1 LYWVKAAD
9 FYRWLVKD
17 ECERMTIHLKDFP
30 EAGAGL
36 TVAPVQNGSVRAK
49 NGFYKTYGKRVIDVA
64 LILFAAPFI
73 LPVVAV
79 IALMATSKGASP
91 FYFQRRVGRAGA
103 IFNLV
108 KIRTMV
114 PNAEAALEAHLAS
127 DPAARKEWDS
137 TQKLKHDPRITKAG
151 HFLRKS
157 SLDELP
163 QLWNVLKGDMSL
175 IGPRPMMVDQQKL
188 YPGTAYY
195 ALRPGISGAWQV
207 SDRNDSS
214 FADRAGYDTD
224 YNSNLSF
231 KTDLSIL
238 VRTFGAVIRCTGY

>member
-1 LYWVKAAD
+1 
-9 FYRWLVKD
+9 
-17 ECERMTIHLKDFP
+17 MTIHLKDFP
-30 EAGAGL
+30 EAGGGL
-36 TVAPVQNGSVRAK
+36 SMSPSQGVAVRAR
-49 NGFYKTYGKRVIDVA
+49 NGFYKSYGKRAIDIA

-73 LPVVAV
+73 LPVVLI
-79 IALMATSKGASP
+79 IALLASSKDASP
-91 FYFQRRVGRAGA
+91 FYFQRRIGRGGR

-114 PNAEAALEAHLAS
+114 PNAEAALEAYLAS
-127 DPAARKEWDS
+127 DPTARQEWDS
-137 TQKLKHDPRITKAG
+137 TQKLKRDPRITRIG
-151 HFLRKS
+151 QFLRRS

-195 ALRPGISGAWQV
+195 ALRPGITGAWQV
-207 SDRNDSS
+207 SDRNESS
-214 FADRAGYDTD
+214 FAGRATFDTE
-224 YNSNLSF
+224 YYTNLSF

>member
-1 LYWVKAAD
+1 
-9 FYRWLVKD
+9 
-17 ECERMTIHLKDFP
+17 MS
-30 EAGAGL
+30 
-36 TVAPVQNGSVRAK
+36 VAPLQNGAVGPRKSY
-49 NGFYKTYGKRVIDVA
+49 YKAYGKRLVDIA
-64 LILFAAPFI
+64 LIVFAAPFI
-73 LPVVAV
+73 LPVVAM

-91 FYFQRRVGRAGA
+91 FYFQRRVGRSGK
-103 IFNLV
+103 IFSLV

-127 DPAARKEWDS
+127 DPAARQEWES
-137 TQKLKHDPRITKAG
+137 TQKLKHDPRITTAG

-175 IGPRPMMVDQQKL
+175 IGPRPMMIDQQKL

-214 FADRAGYDTD
+214 FADRATYDTD
-224 YNSNLSF
+224 YNANLSF
-231 KTDLSIL
+231 KTDFSIL

>member
-1 LYWVKAAD
+1 
-9 FYRWLVKD
+9 
-17 ECERMTIHLKDFP
+17 MTIHLKDFP
-30 EAGAGL
+30 EAGVGL
-36 TVAPVQNGSVRAK
+36 ATASIQNGAVRPR
-49 NGFYKTYGKRVIDVA
+49 NGFYKTYGKRAIDIA

-79 IALMATSKGASP
+79 IALLAISKGASP
-91 FYFQRRVGRAGA
+91 FYFQRRVGKDGA

-114 PNAEAALEAHLAS
+114 PNAEVALEAYLAT
-127 DPAARKEWDS
+127 DATARKEWDS

-214 FADRAGYDTD
+214 FADRAGYDTE
-224 YNSNLSF
+224 YNTNLSF
-231 KTDLSIL
+231 KTDFSIL

>member
-1 LYWVKAAD
+1 
-9 FYRWLVKD
+9 
-17 ECERMTIHLKDFP
+17 MTIHLNDFP
-30 EAGAGL
+30 EAGVGM
-36 TVAPVQNGSVRAK
+36 TVATFQDGVARPRNS
-49 NGFYKTYGKRVIDVA
+49 FYKTYGKRAIDIM
-64 LILFAAPFI
+64 LIVLAAPFI
-73 LPVVAV
+73 LPVIVM
-79 IALMATSKGASP
+79 IALMATSKGTSP
-91 FYFQRRVGRAGA
+91 FYFQRRVGRGGKV
-103 IFNLV
+103 FNLV

-114 PNAEAALEAHLAS
+114 PNAEAALDTYLATNPEARL
-127 DPAARKEWDS
+127 EWDNA
-137 TQKLKHDPRITKAG
+137 QKLKHDPRITAAG

-214 FADRAGYDTD
+214 FADRATYDTD
-224 YNSNLSF
+224 YNNNLSL
-231 KTDLSIL
+231 KTDVSIL

>member
-1 LYWVKAAD
+1 
-9 FYRWLVKD
+9 
-17 ECERMTIHLKDFP
+17 MTIHLKDFP

-36 TVAPVQNGSVRAK
+36 TVGTLQDVAIRPRK
-49 NGFYKTYGKRVIDVA
+49 GFYKTYGKRAIDIA

-73 LPVVAV
+73 LPVVAI
-79 IALMATSKGASP
+79 IALLATSKGASP
-91 FYFQRRVGRAGA
+91 FYFQRRIGRGGK
-103 IFNLV
+103 IFNLA

-114 PNAEAALEAHLAS
+114 PNAEAALEAYLAS
-127 DPAARKEWDS
+127 DSAARQEWNS
-137 TQKLKHDPRITKAG
+137 TQKLKNDPRITPIG
-151 HFLRKS
+151 HFLRRS

-207 SDRNDSS
+207 SDRNESS
-214 FADRAGYDTD
+214 FADRATFDTE
-224 YNSNLSF
+224 YYTNLSF

-238 VRTFGAVIRCTGY
+238 VRTVGAVIRCTGY

>member
-1 LYWVKAAD
+1 
-9 FYRWLVKD
+9 
-17 ECERMTIHLKDFP
+17 MTIHLKDFP

-36 TVAPVQNGSVRAK
+36 TVATLQSGAAK
-49 NGFYKTYGKRVIDVA
+49 SHKRFYKTYGKRMIDIM

-79 IALMATSKGASP
+79 IALMATSKDASP
-91 FYFQRRVGRAGA
+91 FYFQRRVGKGGK

-127 DPAARKEWDS
+127 DPVARQEWDS
-137 TQKLKHDPRITKAG
+137 TQKLKNDPRITTAG

-175 IGPRPMMVDQQKL
+175 IGPRPMMIDQQKL

-195 ALRPGISGAWQV
+195 VLRPGISGAWQV

-214 FADRAGYDTD
+214 FADRATYDTD
-224 YNSNLSF
+224 YNTNLSF
-231 KTDLSIL
+231 KTDFSIL
-238 VRTFGAVIRCTGY
+238 VRTFGAVVRCTGY

>member
-1 LYWVKAAD
+1 
-9 FYRWLVKD
+9 
-17 ECERMTIHLKDFP
+17 MTFHLKDFP

-36 TVAPVQNGSVRAK
+36 TVTPLHDGVARSRK
-49 NGFYKTYGKRVIDVA
+49 SFYKAYGKRVLDIV

-79 IALMATSKGASP
+79 IALMAMSKGTSP
-91 FYFQRRVGRAGA
+91 FYFQRRVGRGGTV
-103 IFNLV
+103 FNLV

-114 PNAEAALEAHLAS
+114 PNAEAALEKHLDR

-163 QLWNVLKGDMSL
+163 QLWNVLKGEMSL

-214 FADRAGYDTD
+214 FADRASFDTD
-224 YNSNLSF
+224 YNTNLSF
-231 KTDLSIL
+231 ETDMSIL

>member
-1 LYWVKAAD
+1 
-9 FYRWLVKD
+9 
-17 ECERMTIHLKDFP
+17 MTIHLKDFP

-36 TVAPVQNGSVRAK
+36 TVTPAK
-49 NGFYKTYGKRVIDVA
+49 NTPVGVRKSFYKAYGKRAIDIL
-64 LILFAAPFI
+64 LILLAVPFI
-73 LPVVAV
+73 LPVIAV
-79 IALMATSKGASP
+79 IVVMATSKNASP
-91 FYFQRRVGRAGA
+91 FYFQRRVGKGGA

-151 HFLRKS
+151 QFLRKS

-175 IGPRPMMVDQQKL
+175 IGPRPMMVDQQSL

-214 FADRAGYDTD
+214 FADRATYDTA
-224 YNSNLSF
+224 YNTKLSL
-231 KTDLSIL
+231 KTDISIL

>member
-1 LYWVKAAD
+1 
-9 FYRWLVKD
+9 
-17 ECERMTIHLKDFP
+17 MT
-30 EAGAGL
+30 
-36 TVAPVQNGSVRAK
+36 VSPVQNGSAGAHR
-49 NGFYKTYGKRVIDVA
+49 GFYKAYGKRAIDI
-64 LILFAAPFI
+64 LIILLAAPFI
-73 LPVVAV
+73 LPVIAV
-79 IALMATSKGASP
+79 IMLMATSKDASP
-91 FYFQRRVGRAGA
+91 FYFQRRVGRSGT

-114 PNAEAALEAHLAS
+114 PNAEAALEAYLAS
-127 DPAARKEWDS
+127 DPVARKEWDT

-214 FADRAGYDTD
+214 FADRATFDTD
-224 YNSNLSF
+224 YNTRLSF
-231 KTDLSIL
+231 KTDFSIL
-238 VRTFGAVIRCTGY
+238 VRTFGAVVRCTGY

>member
-1 LYWVKAAD
+1 
-9 FYRWLVKD
+9 
-17 ECERMTIHLKDFP
+17 MTIHLKDFP
-30 EAGAGL
+30 DAGAGL
-36 TVAPVQNGSVRAK
+36 PVPPATTGALSPRK
-49 NGFYKTYGKRVIDVA
+49 GFYKSYGKRAIDIL
-64 LILFAAPFI
+64 LILLAAPFI
-73 LPVVAV
+73 LPVVAI
-79 IALMATSKGASP
+79 IALMATSKNASP
-91 FYFQRRVGRAGA
+91 FYFQRRVGKNGS

-114 PNAEAALEAHLAS
+114 PDAEAALEAHLAR
-127 DPAARKEWDS
+127 DPAARQEWDS
-137 TQKLKHDPRITKAG
+137 TQKLKHDPRITRAG
-151 HFLRKS
+151 QFLRKS

-163 QLWNVLKGDMSL
+163 QLWNVLTGDMSL

-195 ALRPGISGAWQV
+195 ALRPGISGPWQV

-214 FADRAGYDTD
+214 FADRAHFDTD

-231 KTDLSIL
+231 KTDFSIL

>member
-1 LYWVKAAD
+1 
-9 FYRWLVKD
+9 
-17 ECERMTIHLKDFP
+17 MTIHLKDFP

-36 TVAPVQNGSVRAK
+36 SVAPLQNGAVKARRS
-49 NGFYKTYGKRVIDVA
+49 FYKMYGKRMIDIA
-64 LILFAAPFI
+64 LILFATPFI

-79 IALMATSKGASP
+79 IALMAMSRGASP
-91 FYFQRRVGRAGA
+91 FYFQRRVGRGGK

-127 DPAARKEWDS
+127 DPAARQEWDS
-137 TQKLKHDPRITKAG
+137 TQKLKHDPRITTAG

-214 FADRAGYDTD
+214 FADRATFDTE
-224 YNSNLSF
+224 YNMNLSF
-231 KTDLSIL
+231 KTDFSIL
-238 VRTFGAVIRCTGY
+238 VRTFGAVVRCTGY

>member
-1 LYWVKAAD
+1 
-9 FYRWLVKD
+9 
-17 ECERMTIHLKDFP
+17 MTIHLKDFP

-36 TVAPVQNGSVRAK
+36 TVAPLQSGTVKPRKS
-49 NGFYKTYGKRVIDVA
+49 FYKAYGKRTVDII

-79 IALMATSKGASP
+79 IALMATAGGASP
-91 FYFQRRVGRAGA
+91 FYFQRRIGRGGK

-114 PNAEAALEAHLAS
+114 PNAEAALETHLAS
-127 DPAARKEWDS
+127 YPAARQEWDS
-137 TQKLKHDPRITKAG
+137 SQKLKNDPRITPVG
-151 HFLRKS
+151 HFLRRS

-207 SDRNDSS
+207 SDRNESS
-214 FADRAGYDTD
+214 FADRATFDTE
-224 YNSNLSF
+224 YHTNLSF

-238 VRTFGAVIRCTGY
+238 VRTVGTVIRCTGY

>member
-1 LYWVKAAD
+1 
-9 FYRWLVKD
+9 
-17 ECERMTIHLKDFP
+17 MTIHLKDFP

-36 TVAPVQNGSVRAK
+36 TVAPAQNGFAGVNKS
-49 NGFYKTYGKRVIDVA
+49 FYKSYGKRTIDIL
-64 LILFAAPFI
+64 LILLAVPFI
-73 LPVVAV
+73 LPVIAV
-79 IALMATSKGASP
+79 IVAMAASKEASP
-91 FYFQRRVGRAGA
+91 FYFQRRVGRGGA

-114 PNAEAALEAHLAS
+114 PNAEAALKAHLAS
-127 DPAARKEWDS
+127 DPAARQEWDS
-137 TQKLKHDPRITKAG
+137 TQKLKNDPRITKAG
-151 HFLRKS
+151 QFLRKS

-175 IGPRPMMVDQQKL
+175 IGPRPMMVDQQSL

-214 FADRAGYDTD
+214 FADRATYDTD
-224 YNSNLSF
+224 YNTNLSL
-231 KTDLSIL
+231 KTDISIL
-238 VRTFGAVIRCTGY
+238 ARTFGAVIRCTGY

>member
-1 LYWVKAAD
+1 
-9 FYRWLVKD
+9 
-17 ECERMTIHLKDFP
+17 MTIHLKDFP
-30 EAGAGL
+30 DAGASL
-36 TVAPVQNGSVRAK
+36 TVSPLQDGAVRLRK
-49 NGFYKTYGKRVIDVA
+49 SFYKSYGKRMIDVA

-91 FYFQRRVGRAGA
+91 FYFQRRVGRGGK

-114 PNAEAALEAHLAS
+114 PNAEAALEAYLAS
-127 DPAARKEWDS
+127 DPAARQEWDS
-137 TQKLKHDPRITKAG
+137 TQKLKHDPRITAAG

-214 FADRAGYDTD
+214 FADRATYDTD
-224 YNSNLSF
+224 YNNNLSF
-231 KTDLSIL
+231 KTDVSIL

>member
-1 LYWVKAAD
+1 
-9 FYRWLVKD
+9 
-17 ECERMTIHLKDFP
+17 MTIHLKDFP
-30 EAGAGL
+30 EAGVRL
-36 TVAPVQNGSVRAK
+36 SVAPVQNGAVRPRK
-49 NGFYKTYGKRVIDVA
+49 SFYKTYGKRAIDIA

-91 FYFQRRVGRAGA
+91 FYFQRRIGKGGT

-114 PNAEAALEAHLAS
+114 PNAEVALEAHLAS
-127 DPAARKEWDS
+127 DPVARQEWDT

-151 HFLRKS
+151 QFLRKS

-175 IGPRPMMVDQQKL
+175 IGPRPMMVDQQRL
-188 YPGTAYY
+188 YPGAAYY

-214 FADRAGYDTD
+214 FADRAGFDTD
-224 YNSNLSF
+224 YNNALSF
-231 KTDLSIL
+231 KTDFSIL
-238 VRTFGAVIRCTGY
+238 VRTFGAVMRCTGY

>member
-1 LYWVKAAD
+1 
-9 FYRWLVKD
+9 
-17 ECERMTIHLKDFP
+17 MTIHLKDFP

-36 TVAPVQNGSVRAK
+36 TVKPAQNASAGVQKS
-49 NGFYKTYGKRVIDVA
+49 FYKAYGKRAIDIL
-64 LILFAAPFI
+64 LILLAAPFI
-73 LPVVAV
+73 LPVIAV
-79 IALMATSKGASP
+79 IVVMAASKDASP
-91 FYFQRRVGRAGA
+91 FYFQRRVGKGGA

-114 PNAEAALEAHLAS
+114 PDAETALEVYLAS
-127 DPAARKEWDS
+127 DPAARQEWDS

-151 HFLRKS
+151 QFLRKS

-175 IGPRPMMVDQQKL
+175 IGPRPMMVDQQSL

-214 FADRAGYDTD
+214 FADRASYDTA
-224 YNSNLSF
+224 YNTTLSL
-231 KTDLSIL
+231 KTDISIL